1 MMEHSI
7 LLIKPD
13 GVELGIEKQCEKVI
27 FKYNLEIV
35 KKKYLKIYRKEI
47 VNNFYYRFENYID
60 YMTSGQICAIFLRGK
75 DANMDEVMYLV
86 KNNIRQLYGVSGKD
100 MKNLVH
106 ATHCGTEFFL
116 QRNLLFPEYISYEYT
131 GGADI
136 LVYYE
141 DIIKNKTRFKK
152 VLSESYLDT
161 LGIITKNENDLCN
174 IKKIAEMN
182 IGIKIVVGIEK
193 SFKTNNYE
201 GTLINYTDAIKCDSK
216 SQVIAINEINQLNA
230 EIVDEINACDI
241 QTFVVENE
249 GKRKT
254 KIKNLVQELKQDGIN
269 VQALVINTSNMSID
283 EAEVRYESANELN
296 LYCVG
301 GSANFE
307 WFGLFGMSKSKVS
320 NILDKL

>member
-1 MMEHSI
+1 MEHSI

-13 GVELGIEKQCEKVI
+13 GVELGIEKQCEKI
-27 FKYNLEIV
+27 IAKYNLDIV
-35 KKKYLKIYRKEI
+35 KKKYLKVSREDI
-47 VNNFYYRFENYID
+47 VNNFYYRFKNYID

-75 DANMDEVMYLV
+75 DANMDEVMYII
-86 KNNIRQLYGVSGKD
+86 KNHIRQLYSVSGKD

-116 QRNLLFPEYISYEYT
+116 QRNLLFPEYISYKYT
-131 GGADI
+131 GGADL

-141 DIIKNKTRFKK
+141 DIKKNKMGFKK
-152 VLSESYLDT
+152 VLLESYIDT

-174 IKKIAEMN
+174 IRKIAYMN
-182 IGIKIVVGIEK
+182 IGIKIVIGIEK
-193 SFKTNNYE
+193 SFKTKNYE
-201 GTLINYTDAIKCDSK
+201 GTLICYTDAMKYDCGN
-216 SQVIAINEINQLNA
+216 QVIAVNEINQLND

-241 QTFVVENE
+241 QTFVIENE
-249 GKRKT
+249 GKRKM
-254 KIKNLVQELKQDGIN
+254 KIKNLVQELIQDGHN

-296 LYCVG
+296 LYCIG

-320 NILDKL
+320 NTLDKL